1 MHVARKLD
9 FVTDKRNKITEFF
22 AELRRR
28 EVFGTAAYY
37 FAISWGGI
45 EILEWVL
52 ERWQV
57 TPPAWL
63 MPLVRPRSG
72 SLFRSPVRSMSSH
85 RVALRGIDSDPSASQ
100 EVIEISVTEF
110 PVLFER

>member
-57 TPPAWL
+57 TPPEWL
-63 MPLVRPRSG
+63 MPL
-72 SLFRSPVRSMSSH
+72 LAT
-85 RVALRGIDSDPSASQ
+85 ALVVG
-100 EVIEISVTEF
+100 F
-110 PVLFER
+110 PVSIRWLGAGLHGVEPPKHAGHAGSERHDRHFGG